1 MRRRIEPRPAR
12 PPPPSQ
18 TNAPVGPTCP
28 LSLPPTE
35 PSGAR
40 TEVLES
46 SVRPADER
54 RGAVGQGWA
63 GTPRAAAT
71 AMFRD
76 YLRRHPLASALAAD
90 CVAAGRCL
98 SSLRWHP
105 VRPPSSPCRHCR
117 RRALA
122 TTLATSAATL
132 VPAAS
137 APPCTPPP
145 SAALQPVSSS
155 LPSLFPP
162 TPVPVPLPRRWR
174 TATAT
179 MALAQLRWP
188 RHLEVAAEGGSGS
201 GIPALPAFR
210 QCDGGGSESA
220 ERVAAAGASCG
231 SVRDLAS
238 KMALLSVCFS
248 SSVRV
253 WALRPVHT
261 CPPRSC
267 DAVRVLFSCVRRLGQ
282 NPVPG

>member
-1 MRRRIEPRPAR
+1 MPHAVAPLPSDASIMQGVPPMLSRPVVLRVARPRCSVGSVMAMRRGALSSSPPPGPRGAFGRPGGKVRRRIEPRPAP

-105 VRPPSSPCRHCR
+105 VRPPSSPCR
-117 RRALA
+117 L
-122 TTLATSAATL
+122 
-132 VPAAS
+132 
-137 APPCTPPP
+137 
-145 SAALQPVSSS
+145 S
-155 LPSLFPP
+155 L
-162 TPVPVPLPRRWR
+162 
-174 TATAT
+174 
-179 MALAQLRWP
+179 
-188 RHLEVAAEGGSGS
+188 
-201 GIPALPAFR
+201 I
-210 QCDGGGSESA
+210 CY
-220 ERVAAAGASCG
+220 
-231 SVRDLAS
+231 
-238 KMALLSVCFS
+238 
-248 SSVRV
+248 
-253 WALRPVHT
+253 
-261 CPPRSC
+261 
-267 DAVRVLFSCVRRLGQ
+267 
-282 NPVPG
+282 